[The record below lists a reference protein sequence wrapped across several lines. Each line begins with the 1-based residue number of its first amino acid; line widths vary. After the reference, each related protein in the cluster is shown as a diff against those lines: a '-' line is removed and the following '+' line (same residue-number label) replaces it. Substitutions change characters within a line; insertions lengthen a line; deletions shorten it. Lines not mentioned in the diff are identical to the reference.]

1 MAENVLELTDD
12 NFDAEIE
19 QDGGVALV
27 DFWAEWCPPCQMI
40 APIIEELADTY
51 QGKAKIGKV
60 DVDAGRAVASQFGIT
75 AIPTLIVFK
84 GGEAVKRFTGVTQKD
99 ELQAAIDAALE

>member
-12 NFDAEIE
+12 NFATEIE
-19 QDGGVALV
+19 QADGVALV

-40 APIIEELADTY
+40 GPIIEELAQEY

-60 DVDAGRAVASQFGIT
+60 DVDANRDTAGKFGIT
-75 AIPTLIVFK
+75 AIPSLIVFK

-99 ELQAAIDAALE
+99 DLKEAVDQALA